1 MRGTDGPDDDSQQ
14 GPEHANARP
23 RADSSAVDRRSA
35 VARSDVA
42 DLEPTTDELER
53 REREQLHT
61 ARIGSRGIGARRS

>member
-1 MRGTDGPDDDSQQ
+1 MRSTDGLDDDSQQ
-14 GPEHANARP
+14 DPEHTEALP

-53 REREQLHT
+53 K
-61 ARIGSRGIGARRS
+61 RG